1 MNLTRYTSPW
11 FSLNQLQNEVNQL
24 FHRQHISPEDGSNVE
39 TSQWMPLV
47 DISEEKDK
55 FIVAVD
61 VPGIESNKIEIS
73 VDNNL
78 LMISGTRTSQTK
90 EENREGYLR
99 IERSSGTFCRRF
111 SLPDSADLDN
121 IQAKNKHGE
130 LIITIP
136 KRETKVSRRIE
147 VKTD

>member
-11 FSLNQLQNEVNQL
+11 VSLNQLQNEVNRL
-24 FHRQHISPEDGSNVE
+24 FNRELSSSEDGSNVE

-47 DISEEKDK
+47 DIIEEKDK

-61 VPGIESNKIEIS
+61 VPGIEPEKIEIS
-73 VDNNL
+73 VDNNFL
-78 LMISGTRTSQTK
+78 EISGKRTNQVK
-90 EENREGYLR
+90 EENKNGYLR
-99 IERSSGTFCRRF
+99 VERSSGTFCRRF

-130 LIITIP
+130 LTITIP
-136 KRETKVSRRIE
+136 KREAKVTRRIE
-147 VKTD
+147 VQTE